1 MPLTV
6 ENVYSVRFGAKLP
19 LPQMVQGNI
28 AKLRIVPVIYK
39 PVRPMHI
46 KHNNF
51 RNKPA
56 LSANW
61 RETALVDVVRR
72 VKERE
77 DPEYSEIF
85 SILNKITASNMEK
98 LSNDAV
104 TYIQKRDDQFR
115 LRVTMLLFDK
125 AITQNAYASVMS
137 DFAKKLSLI
146 FPDILED
153 LSSQIE
159 LFPKLYNMTETV
171 VFPASDDPTFDKKVI
186 EWSMQ
191 KDKRRGYAKF
201 IIYLYNQNLIA
212 ESIVE
217 KSIQL
222 VLKDLDDIV
231 RTPKT
236 PQVEENVT
244 QFVEFLSETAKLIPK
259 TSVSLRG
266 ILRDGIDVFLSTPKE
281 ELKSLNMRSRF
292 KMEDTLKCV
301 Q

>member
-1 MPLTV
+1 
-6 ENVYSVRFGAKLP
+6 
-19 LPQMVQGNI
+19 
-28 AKLRIVPVIYK
+28 
-39 PVRPMHI
+39 
-46 KHNNF
+46 
-51 RNKPA
+51 
-56 LSANW
+56 
-61 RETALVDVVRR
+61 
-72 VKERE
+72 
-77 DPEYSEIF
+77 
-85 SILNKITASNMEK
+85 
-98 LSNDAV
+98 
-104 TYIQKRDDQFR
+104 
-115 LRVTMLLFDK
+115 
-125 AITQNAYASVMS
+125 
-137 DFAKKLSLI
+137 
-146 FPDILED
+146 
-153 LSSQIE
+153 
-159 LFPKLYNMTETV
+159 MTETIT
-171 VFPASDDPTFDKKVI
+171 FPASDDPTFDKKVI

-236 PQVEENVT
+236 AQVEENVT
-244 QFVEFLSETAKLIPK
+244 QFVEFLSETAKIIPK
-259 TSVSLRG
+259 PWVSLRG